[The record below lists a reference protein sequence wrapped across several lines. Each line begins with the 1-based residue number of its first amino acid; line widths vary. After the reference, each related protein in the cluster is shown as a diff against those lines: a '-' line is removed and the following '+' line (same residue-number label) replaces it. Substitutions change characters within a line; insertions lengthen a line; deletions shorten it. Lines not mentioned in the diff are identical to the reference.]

1 MDIINEKFKNE
12 NVKVKARK
20 LVTAFLGFYCSENKN
35 ILFRMDCYYSE
46 NGVYYLRKKGVIFM
60 YITVKQAAEKWGI
73 SDRRVR
79 ILCAEGKVSGVTR
92 EGRNWMIPA
101 DARKPEDGRFKATE
115 SLLTA
120 IEEEKRTG
128 CQAPAD

>member
-1 MDIINEKFKNE
+1 
-12 NVKVKARK
+12 
-20 LVTAFLGFYCSENKN
+20 
-35 ILFRMDCYYSE
+35 
-46 NGVYYLRKKGVIFM
+46 M
-60 YITVKQAAEKWGI
+60 YMTVKQAAEKGGGI

-92 EGRNWMIPA
+92 EGRSWMIPA
-101 DARKPEDGRFKATE
+101 DAGKPEDRRFKATE

-120 IEEEKRTG
+120 IEKEKRTG